1 MQNNHLPKQFPKITL
16 LTEKGTIGTTIS
28 SKKGVFCVFFRAC
41 RDCGHPSAESDAAMG
56 EAAAQTIATALGWR
70 QEQ

>member
-1 MQNNHLPKQFPKITL
+1 
-16 LTEKGTIGTTIS
+16 
-28 SKKGVFCVFFRAC
+28 VFFRAC